1 MANFRWDDQRREAAQ
16 LIAEGNLSFEAIARK
31 LSVSSRWIFE
41 WRQDAEFQ
49 AYVNEITED
58 YKQAVR
64 RRGIAVLERR
74 VAAQNDRWLRLQQLI
89 EARANDPAMQDV
101 PGGTTGTLVR
111 QYKQLGQGPSA
122 ITVEEYVFDAA
133 VFKELREIEKHASQ
147 ELGQWTEKKELSGP
161 EGGPLAV
168 NSTSVVDPNTLAQT
182 VVILS
187 RIESD
192 QAAKSREDTGETP
205 VVPA

>member
-1 MANFRWDDQRREAAQ
+1 MANFRWDEQRREAAQ
-16 LIAEGNLSFEAIARK
+16 LIAEGKLSYEAISRK
-31 LSVSSRWIFE
+31 LNVTSRAIFD

-49 AYVNEITED
+49 AHVNAITED
-58 YKQAVR
+58 FKQAVR

-187 RIESD
+187 RIESG
-192 QAAKSREDTGETP
+192 QAAKSREDTGEAP
-205 VVPA
+205 VVSA